1 MYSNKEYKYTA
12 AWCGLYICSIRHSIE
27 MALHSMVLHPHSWV
41 GEDRLINE
49 LCCIAPLP
57 SWAGHD
63 SFTLHLSDIAKSK
76 RSLLK
81 HPPSAAEQG
90 KAHMISLIGL
100 MSGCVNKHKVI
111 KSMQCFLCKHNALCI
126 IRDQNL
132 LSFCLWGPGCTP
144 ALESNQCS
152 YPWIK
157 KFHSPPKPYWYK
169 IEFCL

>member
-1 MYSNKEYKYTA
+1 
-12 AWCGLYICSIRHSIE
+12 

-81 HPPSAAEQG
+81 HSPSAAEQNG
-90 KAHMISLIGL
+90 QGSYDQFDRFD
-100 MSGCVNKHKVI
+100 VR
-111 KSMQCFLCKHNALCI
+111 LC
-126 IRDQNL
+126 QQ
-132 LSFCLWGPGCTP
+132 TQ
-144 ALESNQCS
+144 SNQINAMLS
-152 YPWIK
+152 
-157 KFHSPPKPYWYK
+157 
-169 IEFCL
+169 LQT